1 MMDDA
6 PTTGPA
12 RRAQPNSG
20 PTRPAGK
27 PASGGTP
34 GAKPASASKPGGK
47 PGAHGKRKKKLT
59 RGQKVGRFFL
69 WAGISVLSLILIG
82 IILVVVYYQRVQ
94 LPDPNAAFTTSTTT
108 LYYRDG
114 TTELGTLAI
123 QNREPLTSDEIPDDV
138 KNCVLAA
145 EDRTFYTNP
154 GISVP
159 GMVRAGLKVAAG
171 GDLQS
176 GSTLTQQYIKILY
189 LSSEQTMGRKAKE
202 MVLAIKMTNQMP
214 KDQILTDYLNTV
226 FYGRGA
232 YGIQA
237 AAKAYFN
244 VDAKDLSLQ
253 QAAVMA
259 SLVNS
264 PSQFDPSNPANIP
277 ALTDR
282 YDYVLD
288 GLVAMGKLTPQ
299 AEAVIKGT
307 LPTFPTI
314 PKNDQYAGSVGFL
327 VDAAKNELIAAG
339 MSQAQVEGGG
349 LKIVTTFD
357 ASLQKQ
363 MDTTG
368 NKYTQLIASNAVPQ
382 QDPSDLHLG
391 MASVQVGT
399 GEVLAMYNSPDYLVD
414 YNPWAELP
422 GPTGS
427 TFKPYA
433 FIAGE
438 RNGFSL
444 KSMLNGDAFVPK
456 DGGGMVNNAGH
467 TNYGQVSLLRATE
480 ESINTAYV
488 DLTEQLPN
496 GWKDVAQAAQDA
508 GVPTSTQFVPSSRIP
523 LGDTPVSPVEQAGA
537 YATFANNG
545 GRATTHYVKVVTN
558 SSGAILYQG
567 DTSVKQTIEPAIAK
581 DLNYA
586 LQSVVDSGTATAA
599 KSIGVPTA
607 GKTGTVLTPQNTTA
621 ASWFIGYT
629 KSVATAVDYRAGN
642 GMDALEPFGPGS
654 SHVFASYNY
663 PVQTWLDY
671 MTTAVKAYPGGSF
684 DAPADVNATA
694 TPSSAAPSDTA
705 TPTPTDEPTTQAPPP
720 EQTSAPEPT
729 RTSEAP
735 PTSAPPTS
743 TEPTR
748 TSEAPH
754 TSAPPTS
761 TEPSHSAEAT
771 HTTGPPG

>member
-1 MMDDA
+1 MSDDDA
-6 PTTGPA
+6 PRTGHA
-12 RRAQPNSG
+12 RRAQSSSEGAGATHPSAG
-20 PTRPAGK
+20 PSQTAHLSKGKGTRQG
-27 PASGGTP
+27 SGG
-34 GAKPASASKPGGK
+34 S
-47 PGAHGKRKKKLT
+47 KRKKKLT

-69 WAGISVLSLILIG
+69 WAGITVLSLILIA
-82 IILVVVYYQRVQ
+82 IILAVIYYQRVH

-123 QNREPLTSDEIPDDV
+123 QNREPLATNEIPDDV

-154 GISVP
+154 GISIP
-159 GMVRAGLKVAAG
+159 GMIRASLRVAAG

-176 GSTLTQQYIKILY
+176 GSTLTQQYIKVLY
-189 LSSEQTMGRKAKE
+189 LSDEQTMGRKAKE

-253 QAAVMA
+253 QAAVLA
-259 SLVNS
+259 AVVNS
-264 PSQFDPSNPANIP
+264 PSQFDPSNPANVP

-282 YDYVLD
+282 YNYVLD

-299 AEAVIKGT
+299 AESVIKGT

-314 PKNDQYAGSVGFL
+314 APSDQYKGSVGFL
-327 VDAAKNELIAAG
+327 VDAAKNELIASG

-357 ASLQKQ
+357 AALQKQ
-363 MDTTG
+363 MDATG
-368 NKYTQLIASNAVPQ
+368 NKYTQLIAASADPP

-399 GEVLAMYNSPDYLVD
+399 GEVLAMYNGPNYIASSY
-414 YNPWAELP
+414 PWAERLAA

-444 KSMLNGDAFVPK
+444 KSMLDGNTFSPK
-456 DGGGMVNNAGH
+456 DGGGTVSNAGH
-467 TNYGQVSLLRATE
+467 TNYGQVSLLKATE

-488 DLTEQLPN
+488 NLTEQLPN
-496 GWKDVAQAAQDA
+496 GWKDVAQAAKDA
-508 GVPTSTQFVPSSRIP
+508 GVPASTAFVPSSRIP
-523 LGDTPVSPVEQAGA
+523 LGDTPVSAVDQAGA

-545 GRATTHYVKVVTN
+545 ARATTHFVKQVTN
-558 SSGAILYQG
+558 PSGNVIYQG
-567 DTSVKQTIEPAIAK
+567 DTSTQQTIEAPIAQ

-607 GKTGTVLTPQNTTA
+607 GKTGTVLASNNMTA
-621 ASWFIGYT
+621 ASWFVGYT
-629 KSVATAVDYRAGN
+629 TSIVTAVDYRAGL
-642 GMDALEPFGPGS
+642 GMDPLEPFGPGT
-654 SHVFASYNY
+654 SHEFV
-663 PVQTWLDY
+663 
-671 MTTAVKAYPGGSF
+671 
-684 DAPADVNATA
+684 
-694 TPSSAAPSDTA
+694 
-705 TPTPTDEPTTQAPPP
+705 
-720 EQTSAPEPT
+720 
-729 RTSEAP
+729 
-735 PTSAPPTS
+735 
-743 TEPTR
+743 
-748 TSEAPH
+748 
-754 TSAPPTS
+754 
-761 TEPSHSAEAT
+761 
-771 HTTGPPG
+771 